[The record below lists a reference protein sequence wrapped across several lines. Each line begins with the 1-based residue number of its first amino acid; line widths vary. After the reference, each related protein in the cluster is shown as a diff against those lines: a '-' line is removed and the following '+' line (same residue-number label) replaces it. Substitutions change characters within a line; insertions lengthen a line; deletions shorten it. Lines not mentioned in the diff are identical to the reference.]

1 MVMSSECVIDD
12 VSSKGRSSQFAHDM
26 QYPFGMKMVALY
38 ILPSNVEVNY
48 MPRKLRLLQRRRVS

>member
-26 QYPFGMKMVALY
+26 QYPFGMKKGALY
-38 ILPSNVEVNY
+38 ILPSN
-48 MPRKLRLLQRRRVS
+48 